1 MNKSESKY
9 FNTARRMDEA
19 FLELLERKDFSFITV
34 KEICEKAGVNR
45 STFYLHYETVGDL
58 LSESMEYMHGQFL
71 EQFRGLGDVA
81 GRIRHCPREELVLL
95 TPSYLRP
102 YLEFI
107 QTHQRLYRAALER
120 PEIFAADMAYQKM
133 FRNIFSPIL
142 ERFSVPEAE
151 RNYRMMFYL
160 HGIEGIVAQWLKEE
174 CAASVETVIRII
186 QVCVLPSAQ
195 EAYL

>member
-9 FNTARRMDEA
+9 FNTARKMDEA
-19 FLELLERKDFSFITV
+19 FLELLERKDFPFITV

-71 EQFRGLGDVA
+71 ERFRGLGDVA

-107 QTHQRLYRAALER
+107 QTHQRLYRASIEH
-120 PEIFAADMAYQKM
+120 PEIFAADMTYQKM
-133 FRNIFSPIL
+133 FRNVFDPIL
-142 ERFSVPEAE
+142 ERFSVPTAE
-151 RNYRMMFYL
+151 RNYRMIFYL
-160 HGIEGIVAQWLKEE
+160 QGIQGIVAQWLKED
-174 CAASVETVIRII
+174 CAESMDALIQII
-186 QVCVLPSAQ
+186 QRCVLPSAQ
-195 EAYL
+195 QS